1 METNDTPSAEPAAHA
16 VTMDRM
22 WGGDAV
28 GAGLDSLTVTTRLR
42 ALRFGMF
49 VHWGLYSS
57 LAGRW
62 AGKTYYGIGEWM
74 MHSAMAGIP
83 VAEYRR
89 LASDF
94 NPRHFDASAFVRL
107 ARSAGMRYI
116 IITAKHHE
124 GFAMFGSEADSF
136 TIANSP
142 FGRDPMRELADACRA
157 AGLGFGFY
165 YSHFQDWTTPGGA
178 RGPEQ
183 DDHGAPATFEHYF
196 RSKCLPQ
203 VAEITT
209 RYGELSFVWFDT
221 PGAMEKKYI
230 EELYAL
236 VRRNQPNALVNSR
249 IGHGWGDYS
258 SEGDMEIPQANVAGP
273 WEACDTTNDSWSFA
287 WYDRNWKDARE
298 ILIRLTG
305 AAARGGAYLL
315 NVGPDPDGRIPEA
328 AAQNLRDAGAWI
340 ARHPQVVYGTAPSPW
355 GHALPWGDVTV
366 SANGALHLIVL
377 QRPASG
383 QLWLPGLR
391 SPVTCV
397 HPFREPGARLATRQ
411 HGSWTVITLPLQPA
425 SRGPEVYE
433 LTVSGALQVDP
444 TPGVDPLLPT
454 ALPAAF
460 AAVTGA
466 VPHKAQWMEKFGEW
480 KHAEQV
486 GRWGADGVA
495 CWTVEFPVAGD
506 WRISVRC
513 RGERRLVWKCA
524 SDEGDF
530 VQNQQGATAAYAVM
544 PLGFLTIQTAG
555 RRTLTVS
562 LLDGNRDSASL
573 EGIVVD
579 KWPEGVD
586 RG

>member
-1 METNDTPSAEPAAHA
+1 
-16 VTMDRM
+16 
-22 WGGDAV
+22 
-28 GAGLDSLTVTTRLR
+28 
-42 ALRFGMF
+42 
-49 VHWGLYSS
+49 
-57 LAGRW
+57 
-62 AGKTYYGIGEWM
+62 
-74 MHSAMAGIP
+74 
-83 VAEYRR
+83 
-89 LASDF
+89 
-94 NPRHFDASAFVRL
+94 
-107 ARSAGMRYI
+107 MRYI

-209 RYGELSFVWFDT
+209 RYGEL
-221 PGAMEKKYI
+221 
-230 EELYAL
+230 
-236 VRRNQPNALVNSR
+236 
-249 IGHGWGDYS
+249 
-258 SEGDMEIPQANVAGP
+258 
-273 WEACDTTNDSWSFA
+273 
-287 WYDRNWKDARE
+287 
-298 ILIRLTG
+298 
-305 AAARGGAYLL
+305 
-315 NVGPDPDGRIPEA
+315 
-328 AAQNLRDAGAWI
+328 
-340 ARHPQVVYGTAPSPW
+340 
-355 GHALPWGDVTV
+355 
-366 SANGALHLIVL
+366 
-377 QRPASG
+377 
-383 QLWLPGLR
+383 WLPGLR
-391 SPVTCV
+391 SPVTGV
-397 HPFREPGARLATRQ
+397 HPCGEPGMRLATRQ
-411 HGSWTVITLPLQPA
+411 HGSWTVIRLPPQPVGM
-425 SRGPEVYE
+425 GPEVYE

-460 AAVTGA
+460 AAITGA

-486 GRWGADGVA
+486 GQWGADGVA

-513 RGERRLVWKCA
+513 RGEGRLVWKCA

-555 RRTLTVS
+555 RRTLTLS

-573 EGIVVD
+573 ESIVVD
-579 KWPEGVD
+579 KGMS
-586 RG
+586 